1 MFEYVNKFWHE
12 KSLYSLKQTWELET
26 LKNNFCFVFT
36 VSTTTWAVII
46 IIIII
51 IIVVAII
58 IIIRKANHMFKATL
72 VAKMRI
78 LQILVVLNPC
88 LMSND

>member
-1 MFEYVNKFWHE
+1 MGISFGMKNFCICQNKH
-12 KSLYSLKQTWELET
+12 

-36 VSTTTWAVII
+36 VSTTTWAIII

-51 IIVVAII
+51 IIVVVTII
-58 IIIRKANHMFKATL
+58 IIIHEAHRMFKATL